1 MLNRTFTTILLLAS
15 TLFSTQLHAQNWVG
29 TWTTAQQIV
38 EPHNLPPAP
47 GLSGNSIREIVQ
59 ISVGGKKLRVK
70 FSNEF
75 GKQPLIINAAE
86 IAIALNGGSSPEINE
101 KSTRTLTFQGKQNI
115 TIEPGKM
122 VVSDAI
128 RLKVANRQNL
138 AITIH
143 YGDCDNKLVTG
154 HPGSRTTSYL
164 AEGNTT
170 DFSAAAKTDHW
181 YTICGIDIV
190 GNKKTRAVAI
200 LGNSITDG
208 RGSTTNQQNRWADN
222 LSRALLASSFSK
234 DVAVLNLGIGGNCVL
249 RGGLGPTGSKRYDRD
264 ILQQEGVKY
273 IIIFEGI
280 NDLGGSRNGE
290 ETANGL
296 IEAYRKMI
304 AEAHAKG
311 IKIYGGTITPFKGN
325 NYYTPEHE
333 AARTKVNEWIRN
345 SGEFDAVIDFDLIMR
360 DPHNPEALQSRF
372 LYENDWLHPNA
383 DGYKTMGSSIDLNLF
398 R

>member
-75 GKQPLIINAAE
+75 GKQPLVIKAAE

-122 VVSDAI
+122 IVSDAI

-222 LSRALLASSFSK
+222 LSRALLDNSFSK

>member
-128 RLKVANRQNL
+128 RLKVANRQDL

-222 LSRALLASSFSK
+222 LSRALLDNSFSK

>member
-75 GKQPLIINAAE
+75 GKQPLVINAAE

-280 NDLGGSRNGE
+280 NDLGGLRNGE

-383 DGYKTMGSSIDLNLF
+383 DGYKTMGSSVDLNLF

>member
-15 TLFSTQLHAQNWVG
+15 TLFSTHLHAQNWVG

-75 GKQPLIINAAE
+75 GKQPLVINAAE

-138 AITIH
+138 AITVH

-222 LSRALLASSFSK
+222 LSLALLDNSFSK

>member
-75 GKQPLIINAAE
+75 GKQPLVINAAE

-264 ILQQEGVKY
+264 ILQQKGVKY

-360 DPHNPEALQSRF
+360 DTHNPEALQSRF

-383 DGYKTMGSSIDLNLF
+383 DGYKTMGNSIDLNLF

>member
-222 LSRALLASSFSK
+222 LSRALLDNSFSK

-264 ILQQEGVKY
+264 ILQQQGVKY

>member
-75 GKQPLIINAAE
+75 GKQPLVINAAE

-115 TIEPGKM
+115 TIEPGKI

>member
-222 LSRALLASSFSK
+222 LSRALLDNSFSK

-383 DGYKTMGSSIDLNLF
+383 DGYKTMGNSIDLNLF